1 MSIGLASVTSDQAL
15 SHRSNGSFNWDA
27 DGHPVLSD
35 ADICGTKVRATSL
48 LHVSTLPI
56 LPRVWYQSNLW
67 SFLAGKAMLL
77 AAGAHVVCE
86 TITGNRAS
94 FGKHISTNM
103 MLLDA
108 GTTHI

>member
-67 SFLAGKAMLL
+67 SFLAGKAILL
-77 AAGAHVVCE
+77 AAGAHVVGE
-86 TITGNRAS
+86 TITGHRAS
-94 FGKHISTNM
+94 FGKHI
-103 MLLDA
+103 
-108 GTTHI
+108 